1 MPPASPATTFACL
14 MKSRRVDLPWSTCPK
29 TATIGGRSAVELSG
43 FEVIL
48 VHINRAPR
56 PRLGSGGHGRAI
68 FRSILAADAFCKRR
82 PRHTLDSMFGFK
94 KRIYLDYASA
104 TPVHPKAEGA
114 FSVASR
120 MFANPGA
127 IHAEGV
133 AAKHALTE
141 ARESLARHLGCKA
154 RELIFVSGLTEANNI
169 ALIGLARGLELRKR
183 SLADTHWIVSS
194 IEHSSVLEC
203 FAEIERMGGT
213 VSHVEPDAKGIV
225 RAEEVAALLRPATVL
240 VSVGWGNNEI
250 GTIQPLAAIART
262 LRAYEKT
269 TSLTCVHKSDL
280 SGIIFH
286 SDAGQAPLHRSP
298 PAHSPGVDM
307 LALGSGKLYGPRCIG
322 CLYLGNRAS
331 LSPTVFGGG
340 QESGLRSGTEDVAL
354 ATGFAAAF
362 DEISSERDAETK
374 RLRLLRDNFVRE
386 IITRISGIV
395 VNGDLKHTLPHMLN
409 ISVPGE
415 RTGEYLVLALDHAG
429 LSLSTKS
436 ACREGEANSHVVA
449 ALERA
454 NHASPSE
461 ALAKEGRATNTLR
474 FSLGRGTTERELK
487 HALSVIEKIRSD

>member
-1 MPPASPATTFACL
+1 M
-14 MKSRRVDLPWSTCPK
+14 
-29 TATIGGRSAVELSG
+29 
-43 FEVIL
+43 
-48 VHINRAPR
+48 
-56 PRLGSGGHGRAI
+56 
-68 FRSILAADAFCKRR
+68 FR
-82 PRHTLDSMFGFK
+82 FK

-104 TPVHPKAEGA
+104 TPVHPKAERA
-114 FSVASR
+114 FSDASQIY
-120 MFANPGA
+120 ANPGA
-127 IHAEGV
+127 IHSEGV
-133 AAKHALTE
+133 TAKRVLTE

-154 RELIFVSGLTEANNI
+154 RELIFTSGLTEANNI
-169 ALIGLARGLELRKR
+169 ALIGLARGIELRKR
-183 SLADTHWIVSS
+183 SLTDTHWIVSS

-225 RAEEVAALLRPATVL
+225 RAESVLALLRPATVL

-250 GTIQPLAAIART
+250 GTVQPLAAIARA
-262 LRAYEKT
+262 LRAYERT

-280 SGIIFH
+280 SGIILH
-286 SDAGQAPLHRSP
+286 SDAGQAPLYRSP
-298 PAHSPGVDM
+298 QVHSLGVDM
-307 LALGSGKLYGPRCIG
+307 LALGSGKLYGPRGIG

-340 QESGLRSGTEDVAL
+340 QERGLRSGTEDVAL

-429 LSLSTKS
+429 LALSTKS
-436 ACREGEANSHVVA
+436 ACREGEALSHVVL
-449 ALERA
+449 ALGEGKS
-454 NHASPSE
+454 ASSSV
-461 ALAKEGRATNTLR
+461 ALAKEERARNTLR
-474 FSLGRGTTERELK
+474 FSLGRDTTARDIQKTVSVLVQLLSDV
-487 HALSVIEKIRSD
+487 HA

>member
-1 MPPASPATTFACL
+1 M
-14 MKSRRVDLPWSTCPK
+14 
-29 TATIGGRSAVELSG
+29 
-43 FEVIL
+43 
-48 VHINRAPR
+48 
-56 PRLGSGGHGRAI
+56 
-68 FRSILAADAFCKRR
+68 FR
-82 PRHTLDSMFGFK
+82 FK

-104 TPVHPKAEGA
+104 TPVHPKAERA
-114 FSVASR
+114 FSDASQIY
-120 MFANPGA
+120 ANPGA
-127 IHAEGV
+127 IHSEGV
-133 AAKHALTE
+133 TAKRVLTE

-154 RELIFVSGLTEANNI
+154 RELIFTSGLTEANNI
-169 ALIGLARGLELRKR
+169 ALIGLARGIELRKR
-183 SLADTHWIVSS
+183 SLTDTHWIVSS

-225 RAEEVAALLRPATVL
+225 RAESVLALLRPATVL

-250 GTIQPLAAIART
+250 GTIQPLASIGRV
-262 LRAYEKT
+262 LRAYQREQKT
-269 TSLTCVHKSDL
+269 N
-280 SGIIFH
+280 IIFH
-286 SDAGQAPLHRSP
+286 SDAGQAPLYRSP
-298 PAHSPGVDM
+298 QVHSLGVDM
-307 LALGSGKLYGPRCIG
+307 LALGAGKLYGPRGIG

-340 QESGLRSGTEDVAL
+340 QERGLRSGTEDVAL

-395 VNGDLKHTLPHMLN
+395 VNGDLKHTLPPMLN

-436 ACREGEANSHVVA
+436 ACREGEASSHVVA
-449 ALERA
+449 ALGGE
-454 NHASPSE
+454 S
-461 ALAKEGRATNTLR
+461 
-474 FSLGRGTTERELK
+474 
-487 HALSVIEKIRSD
+487 